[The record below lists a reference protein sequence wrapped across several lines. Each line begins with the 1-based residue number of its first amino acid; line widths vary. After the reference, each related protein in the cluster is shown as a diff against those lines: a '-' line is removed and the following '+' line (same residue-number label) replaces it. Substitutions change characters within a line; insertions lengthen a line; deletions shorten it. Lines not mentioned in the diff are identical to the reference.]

1 MEKRT
6 REKMLVFGQP
16 AVGEEEIAAVVETM
30 RSKWMGTGP
39 RVKRFQEEFAAY
51 VAGRFGAAT
60 NSCTAAL
67 HICMVAA
74 GIGPGDEVI
83 TSPMTF
89 CATANAIIHTGA
101 RPVFADCDPRTG
113 NILPAEIVKK
123 ITPLTRAIIPVHFAG
138 RPCDMPAI
146 TAIAKQHGLLVFED
160 CAHAIE
166 SKVGD
171 RHCGTFGEA
180 GCFSFYVTK
189 NITTVEGGMIV
200 TDDEAFAGRVRILS
214 LHGMSKDA
222 WRRFSD
228 QGYVHYT
235 VAECGYKY
243 NMTDLAAALG
253 LCQLTK
259 IESFYRRRR
268 EIWDRYMTELAELPL
283 LLPPLVEPGTTH
295 ALHLFSP
302 LLDPDLAGRTR
313 DELLQELLERQIGT
327 GVHYI
332 ALHRHPLYQALGYK
346 DGDFPGAEF
355 ISDRTFSIPLS
366 PALTDDDVADV
377 IEALR
382 DVLG

>member
-1 MEKRT
+1 
-6 REKMLVFGQP
+6 MLVFGQP

-39 RVKRFQEEFAAY
+39 CVKRFQEEFCAY
-51 VAGRFGAAT
+51 AGGRYGAAT

-74 GIGPGDEVI
+74 GVGPGDEVV
-83 TSPMTF
+83 TTPMTF
-89 CATANAIIHTGA
+89 CATANAIMHTGA

-123 ITPLTRAIIPVHFAG
+123 ITPRTRAIIPVHFAG
-138 RPCDMPAI
+138 RPCDMTAI
-146 TAIAKQHGLLVFED
+146 LAIAKEHKLLVFED

-166 SKVGD
+166 AKIGD

-189 NITTVEGGMIV
+189 NITTVEGGMVV
-200 TDDEAFAGRVRILS
+200 TDDEAFASKVRILS

-222 WRRFSD
+222 WKRFSD
-228 QGYVHYT
+228 EGYVHYS
-235 VAECGYKY
+235 VSECGYKY
-243 NMTDLAAALG
+243 NLTDMAAALG
-253 LCQLTK
+253 LCQLAK

-268 EIWDRYMTELAELPL
+268 EIWDRYMRELAGLPL
-283 LLPPLVEPGTTH
+283 LLPPPAEPGTTH
-295 ALHLFSP
+295 ALHLFTP
-302 LLDPDLAGRTR
+302 LLDTARTR
-313 DELLQELLERQIGT
+313 LTRDRVLQELQARNIGT

-332 ALHRHPLYQALGYK
+332 ALNHHALYQGLGYK
-346 DGDFPGAEF
+346 DGEFPGAEF

-366 PALTDDDVADV
+366 PALKDDDVTDV

-382 DVLG
+382 DVLV